1 MKTFKLL
8 LATVLLTLSQAAL
21 GQGAK
26 NIVISEVLTGNDT
39 SIVDE
44 YGHHKAWIEL
54 ENTSFTTYNV
64 RGMFIT
70 TDERVLDA
78 NLSAPERISMM
89 SIIPSGDER
98 TSMGGLQHLV
108 LFANSS
114 PAQGKLHLAVP
125 MADSTEVWVA
135 LYNGNG
141 VELIDSV
148 RVPVLPRNSSYART
162 GKDKQG
168 KALWTVRQPDLV
180 TAGIENAAS
189 GKAEKT
195 GVDKFKEQD
204 PHGFAMAIM
213 AMGIVFLCLAL
224 LWLFFTL
231 FGIVMRHIDTAKK
244 VANAQPIK
252 PITLTVEKTAEMA
265 HKTGNILQEGFDKKG
280 VDMEVYMAVI
290 GMALRQ
296 YEDDVHDV
304 ESGVIT
310 IKSKDTGWDDEYSQ
324 MTHWHDPFTPRDH
337 NAPSIPTT
345 PELH

>member
-1 MKTFKLL
+1 MNNLKLL
-8 LATVLLTLSQAAL
+8 LGALMLTISSTVL

-26 NIVISEVLTGNDT
+26 NIVISEVLTGNAT
-39 SIVDE
+39 NIVDE
-44 YGHHKAWIEL
+44 FGQREAWIEL

-70 TDERVLDA
+70 TDRSVLDKSM
-78 NLSAPERISMM
+78 SAPERISRM
-89 SIIPSGDER
+89 SIIPSGEYR
-98 TSMGGLQHLV
+98 TNIGARQHLV

-114 PAQGKLHLAVP
+114 PAQGKLHLSVAIP
-125 MADSTEVWVA
+125 DSTSIWIA

-148 RVPVLPRNSSYART
+148 TVPALASDYSYARMADGT
-162 GKDKQG
+162 WQVKEPQ
-168 KALWTVRQPDLV
+168 QV
-180 TAGIENAAS
+180 TPGIENVA
-189 GKAEKT
+189 GDGQQKQT

-224 LWLFFTL
+224 LWLFFTV
-231 FGIVMRHIDTAKK
+231 FGILMRHLDTAKK
-244 VANAQPIK
+244 VANTQPIK
-252 PITLTVEKTAEMA
+252 PITKTVEKTAKVA
-265 HKTGNILQEGFDKKG
+265 HKTGNILQEGFEKKG
-280 VDMEVYMAVI
+280 IDMEVYMAVI

-310 IKSKDTGWDDEYSQ
+310 IKSKDTGWDDEYSL
-324 MTHWHDPFTPRDH
+324 MTHWHDPVRPVDH
-337 NAPSIPTT
+337 NAPSIPTAS
-345 PELH
+345 ELH

>member
-1 MKTFKLL
+1 MKNLKLL
-8 LATVLLTLSQAAL
+8 LGALLLTASQTTF

-26 NIVISEVLTGNDT
+26 NIVISEVLTDNTT

-44 YGHHKAWIEL
+44 FGQREAWIEL
-54 ENTSFTTYNV
+54 ENTSYTTYNV

-70 TDERVLDA
+70 TNRKVLDKK
-78 NLSAPERISMM
+78 LSAPERISLM
-89 SIIPSGDER
+89 SMIPSGDER
-98 TSMGGLQHLV
+98 TSMGARQHLI
-108 LFANSS
+108 LFGNSS
-114 PAQGKLHLAVP
+114 PAQGKLHLSVQIP
-125 MADSTEVWVA
+125 DSAAVWVA

-148 RVPVLPRNSSYART
+148 SVPALATDCSYARV
-162 GKDKQG
+162 GNKWVV
-168 KALWTVRQPDLV
+168 KAPQQV
-180 TAGIENAAS
+180 TPGIENAA
-189 GKAEKT
+189 GDGVAKKT

-213 AMGIVFLCLAL
+213 AMGVVFLCLAL

-231 FGIVMRHIDTAKK
+231 FGMLMRHLDTAKK
-244 VANAQPIK
+244 VANTQPIK
-252 PITLTVEKTAEMA
+252 PITKTVEKTAEMA
-265 HKTGNILQEGFDKKG
+265 HKTGNILQEGLDKKG

-304 ESGVIT
+304 ESGIIT
-310 IKSKDTGWDDEYSQ
+310 IKSKDTGWDDELSQ
-324 MTHWHDPFTPRDH
+324 MTHWHDPIRPVDH

>member
-1 MKTFKLL
+1 MNNFKLL
-8 LATVLLTLSQAAL
+8 LGALLLTSSQTVL

-26 NIVISEVLTGNDT
+26 NIVISEVLTNNAT
-39 SIVDE
+39 NIVDE
-44 YGHHKAWIEL
+44 FGQREAWIEL
-54 ENTSFTTYNV
+54 ENTSFSTYNV

-70 TDERVLDA
+70 TDRSVLQDM
-78 NLSAPERISMM
+78 SAPERIKRM
-89 SIIPSGDER
+89 SIIPSGEDR
-98 TSMGGLQHLV
+98 TNIGPRQHLV

-114 PAQGKLHLAVP
+114 PAQGKLHLSVQIP
-125 MADSTEVWVA
+125 DSAAVWVA

-148 RVPVLPRNSSYART
+148 SVPALAADQSYAR
-162 GKDKQG
+162 QG
-168 KALWTVRQPDLV
+168 KNWVVKSQDQV
-180 TAGIENAAS
+180 TPGIENAAS
-189 GKAEKT
+189 EGKKLT

-213 AMGIVFLCLAL
+213 AMGVVFLCLAL

-231 FGIVMRHIDTAKK
+231 FGMLMRHLDTAKR
-244 VANAQPIK
+244 VANTQPIK
-252 PITLTVEKTAEMA
+252 PITKTVEATKELA
-265 HKTGNILQEGFDKKG
+265 HKTGNVLQEGFDKKG
-280 VDMEVYMAVI
+280 IDMEVYMAVI
-290 GMALRQ
+290 GMALSQ
-296 YEDDVHDV
+296 YQDDVHDV

-324 MTHWHDPFTPRDH
+324 MTHWHDPFRPTDH

>member
-1 MKTFKLL
+1 MNNLKLL
-8 LATVLLTLSQAAL
+8 LSAMLLTASQTVL

-26 NIVISEVLTGNDT
+26 NIVISEVLTNNT
-39 SIVDE
+39 NSVVDE
-44 YGHHKAWIEL
+44 FGQREAWIEL
-54 ENTSFTTYNV
+54 ENTSYTTYNV

-70 TDERVLDA
+70 TNRQVLDK
-78 NLSAPERISMM
+78 NLSAPERIKLM
-89 SIIPSGDER
+89 SIIPSGEER
-98 TSMGGLQHLV
+98 TNMGARQHLV
-108 LFANSS
+108 LFGNSS
-114 PAQGKLHLAVP
+114 PAQGKLHLQVQIP
-125 MADSTEVWVA
+125 DSAAVWVA

-148 RVPVLPRNSSYART
+148 SVPVLGADCSYARVGT
-162 GKDKQG
+162 GWAVKSPQ
-168 KALWTVRQPDLV
+168 QV
-180 TAGIENAAS
+180 TPGIENTAS
-189 GKAEKT
+189 EGQKKT

-224 LWLFFTL
+224 LWFFFTL
-231 FGIVMRHIDTAKK
+231 FGMVMRHMDTAKK
-244 VANAQPIK
+244 VANTQPIK
-252 PITLTVEKTAEMA
+252 PITKTVEVTKELA
-265 HKTGNILQEGFDKKG
+265 HKTGNVLQEGFDMKG

-290 GMALRQ
+290 GLALRQ

-310 IKSKDTGWDDEYSQ
+310 IKSKDTDWDDEYSQ
-324 MTHWHDPFTPRDH
+324 MTHWHDPFRPSDH